1 MVDIKKYVY
10 YNIENKCV
18 LMYWK
23 GGRASEGGINIDM
36 ENNPIIRQMAD
47 DIIKICSPF
56 QIFLVSSKSD
66 KMGDLTSFKLCIIV
80 ADSYTPSV
88 LETDILVNTDC
99 PVPCDILVYNI
110 TEWNDIV
117 QDDCSFAYK
126 VDNAGVLIYEQ
137 G

>member
-1 MVDIKKYVY
+1 MCFIESERGYASKRSIKT
-10 YNIENKCV
+10 
-18 LMYWK
+18 
-23 GGRASEGGINIDM
+23 AM
-36 ENNPIIRQMAD
+36 ENNPIIRQMTD

-56 QIFLVSSKSD
+56 QIFLVSSKTD
-66 KMGDLTSFKLCIIV
+66 KKGELTSFKLCIIV

-99 PVPCDILVYNI
+99 PVPCDILVYNV